1 MTWSV
6 LFRLRR
12 YLRESLWVAP
22 VVGGVLGWVVGISS
36 SDFGTIAELP
46 VRWQYSS
53 STADSVLASVVAAS
67 VGLIGFVVTVSVLI
81 VQMATGTFSARYM
94 RIFYRDRA
102 FKAVLAVLIGTFTF
116 SYTLLRHVEANSV
129 PNLGVTLAGAFL
141 GLGIILFVVFL
152 DRAIH
157 RLRPVAVAALVAK
170 AGRRALQ
177 QALAAAARPDAP
189 VIVPAPYEPPG
200 EPSLVVRML
209 RGGAIQAL
217 DVRGLGRWAHA
228 SSSLVVLRHPVGDFV
243 SAGAPL
249 MEVYGPEPAAGDE
262 ARLRSMV
269 ALGVERTIEQDPA
282 FAVRIMVDIAVRALS
297 PAVNDP
303 TTAVQVLDHL
313 EDLLRQVGQTD
324 LSDFQDRA
332 AHGRRR
338 RARPARAALGRLPHA
353 QRDGDPRVRS
363 DVDPG
368 RPAAARL
375 ARVAR
380 RGGAAGAASGR
391 PRRAGPARCSGR
403 REVGGHGR
411 PRSRG
416 RRGSPGNRRA
426 DGRRA
431 APGVSAWLASPL
443 AAELTRAEGRSLVLV
458 FLATTL
464 GAVLSRWH
472 IRFVLPTVV
481 VEIVLGILIGPEVLG
496 IAHVNV
502 YITFLSQFGLA
513 LLFFFAGL
521 EVVEHHV
528 QPQVLRRGTIGWG
541 VSLAIGL
548 AVGVVL
554 QQAGVDA
561 EWWLLAV
568 ALATTALGTLVPI
581 LSDAQLLP
589 TPLGRAVL
597 GTGVAGE
604 FWPIIFISVFLTS
617 VYGALTEVLLLVGFG
632 AVVAGAARIA
642 LQARPPR
649 LLRILQDTLHTTG
662 QVGVRASIFLL
673 ALLVFVAA
681 DAGFEFVLGAF
692 AAGLV
697 VGLALDSEEGRLVRL
712 RLEGIGFGFLVPVY
726 FVVTGMNFDLD
737 SLLTA
742 EGIGL
747 AALFLALLLVT
758 RGAAALLWLREL
770 GARSTA
776 SLALFAATGL
786 PLIVAIVGIGMSR
799 GAISKSVGASLI
811 GAGMVSVLVY
821 PLLAMRLAGRQEGG
835 VRVGDAP

>member
-1 MTWSV
+1 MT
-6 LFRLRR
+6 
-12 YLRESLWVAP
+12 
-22 VVGGVLGWVVGISS
+22 
-36 SDFGTIAELP
+36 
-46 VRWQYSS
+46 
-53 STADSVLASVVAAS
+53 AA
-67 VGLIGFVVTVSVLI
+67 T
-81 VQMATGTFSARYM
+81 
-94 RIFYRDRA
+94 
-102 FKAVLAVLIGTFTF
+102 
-116 SYTLLRHVEANSV
+116 
-129 PNLGVTLAGAFL
+129 
-141 GLGIILFVVFL
+141 
-152 DRAIH
+152 
-157 RLRPVAVAALVAK
+157 
-170 AGRRALQ
+170 
-177 QALAAAARPDAP
+177 
-189 VIVPAPYEPPG
+189 
-200 EPSLVVRML
+200 
-209 RGGAIQAL
+209 
-217 DVRGLGRWAHA
+217 
-228 SSSLVVLRHPVGDFV
+228 
-243 SAGAPL
+243 
-249 MEVYGPEPAAGDE
+249 
-262 ARLRSMV
+262 
-269 ALGVERTIEQDPA
+269 
-282 FAVRIMVDIAVRALS
+282 
-297 PAVNDP
+297 
-303 TTAVQVLDHL
+303 
-313 EDLLRQVGQTD
+313 
-324 LSDFQDRA
+324 
-332 AHGRRR
+332 
-338 RARPARAALGRLPHA
+338 
-353 QRDGDPRVRS
+353 
-363 DVDPG
+363 
-368 RPAAARL
+368 
-375 ARVAR
+375 
-380 RGGAAGAASGR
+380 SG
-391 PRRAGPARCSGR
+391 
-403 REVGGHGR
+403 
-411 PRSRG
+411 
-416 RRGSPGNRRA
+416 
-426 DGRRA
+426 
-431 APGVSAWLASPL
+431 WLASPL

-528 QPQVLRRGTIGWG
+528 QPEALRRGTIGWG

-548 AVGVVL
+548 AVGLVL
-554 QQAGVDA
+554 QGSGVDV

-632 AVVAGAARIA
+632 AIVAGAARIA

-742 EGIGL
+742 EGLAL

-758 RGAAALLWLREL
+758 RGASALLWLREL
-770 GARSTA
+770 GSRSTA

-786 PLIVAIVGIGMSR
+786 PLIVAIVGIGTSR

-821 PLLAMRLAGRQEGG
+821 PLLAMRIAGRREGD